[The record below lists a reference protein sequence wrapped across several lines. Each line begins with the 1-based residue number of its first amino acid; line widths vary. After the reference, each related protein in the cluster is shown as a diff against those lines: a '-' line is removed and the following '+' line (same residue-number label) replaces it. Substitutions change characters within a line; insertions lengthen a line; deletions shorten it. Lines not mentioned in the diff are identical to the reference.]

1 MKLFLGIT
9 LFMALISCSDNGA
22 EKDACPLIIDSVAII
37 DSMKQGDVTYYLV
50 HRIAGWH
57 DKTEILELYNRKP
70 IFDHCSRSNIEPIY
84 GNALEVEQ
92 AVSHVYL
99 NIKDGVLELVYKD
112 GVSDK
117 THNAGLKLELK

>member
-22 EKDACPLIIDSVAII
+22 EKDACPLTIDSVAII
-37 DSMKQGDVTYYLV
+37 DSMKQGDVIYYLV

-57 DKTEILELYNRKP
+57 DKTEILELYNSKP
-70 IFDHCSRSNIEPIY
+70 IFDYCSRCNIEPIY
-84 GNALEVEQ
+84 GNALEMEQ
-92 AVSHVYL
+92 TVSHVYL

-112 GVSDK
+112 GAPDNA
-117 THNAGLKLELK
+117 HNAGLKLELK